1 MLEFKSI
8 TPDAD
13 MEAALAAALAQIETR
28 RYVADMR
35 AAGVADILEFGIV
48 LQGKTIRVKPR
59 SGD

>member
-1 MLEFKSI
+1 
-8 TPDAD
+8 
-13 MEAALAAALAQIETR
+13 MEAALAAALTQIETR